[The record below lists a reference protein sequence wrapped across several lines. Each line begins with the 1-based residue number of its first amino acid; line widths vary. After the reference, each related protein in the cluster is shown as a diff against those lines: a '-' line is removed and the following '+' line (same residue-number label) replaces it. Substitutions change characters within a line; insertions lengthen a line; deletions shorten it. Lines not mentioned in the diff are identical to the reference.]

1 MQPDQMRGGFS
12 HRLAIQHMPNLP
24 DKPAIMGNRGAARN
38 KAKQVAALYRRKPGM
53 KGIFHRSAGHDRY
66 GQGPQMCIDCPGQPK
81 RIPCFCHITM
91 RHLAKPMHAGI
102 GAPCCGNRV
111 WPRLQLGQGSLYR
124 ALNRGLPL
132 GLTLPA
138 VERPALI
145 FDFQRI
151 TWHSLRLS
159 CGLCADKAFYTFP
172 PLNRRSKRLSWV
184 QQARKGR
191 LVLGEITDGL
201 SRGVENALSGVSEA
215 LFEPV
220 IRLGVTG
227 LSRAGKTVFITS
239 LVANL
244 LDRGRMPQFSAAPR
258 IETAFLQPQ
267 PDDTLPRFDYETHL
281 AALTGATPHWPAST
295 RAISELRL
303 SLRVQPSGF
312 FGGLIGGLTG
322 PRTIHLDIIDY
333 PGEWLLDL
341 SLMGKTYADWSEA
354 TLSRIAHRTQAADFM
369 AQARAEYAALK
380 LEEPRAQA
388 LAASF
393 TSYLQ
398 AARAAGWSDCTP
410 GRFLLPGDLAGSPVL
425 TFAPLPKPGST
436 PRGSLWREMDRR
448 FEAYKS
454 RVVRPFFRDHFA
466 RIDRQVVLMDVL
478 GAIHAGPMALED
490 MRRTMAEILGAF
502 RPGQNG
508 FLSSVLLGKRVD
520 KILFAATKADHLH
533 HSQHSRLTA
542 ITEALLREARD
553 RAAFAGAE
561 TRAMSLAALRATVE
575 ETRSHGGESL
585 DLVRGTLLETGKQAA
600 MFAGVLPEDPN
611 HLLGPARKGEAA
623 WLDADYSVMSFA
635 PARLTLRPGEGPP
648 HIRLD
653 RAAEFLLTDRLG

>member
-1 MQPDQMRGGFS
+1 MLGG
-12 HRLAIQHMPNLP
+12 L
-24 DKPAIMGNRGAARN
+24 
-38 KAKQVAALYRRKPGM
+38 
-53 KGIFHRSAGHDRY
+53 
-66 GQGPQMCIDCPGQPK
+66 
-81 RIPCFCHITM
+81 
-91 RHLAKPMHAGI
+91 
-102 GAPCCGNRV
+102 
-111 WPRLQLGQGSLYR
+111 
-124 ALNRGLPL
+124 
-132 GLTLPA
+132 
-138 VERPALI
+138 
-145 FDFQRI
+145 
-151 TWHSLRLS
+151 
-159 CGLCADKAFYTFP
+159 
-172 PLNRRSKRLSWV
+172 
-184 QQARKGR
+184 
-191 LVLGEITDGL
+191 TDGL
-201 SRGVENALSGVSEA
+201 SRGVETAMAGVSEA

-281 AALTGATPHWPAST
+281 AALTGAAPHWPAST

-312 FGGLIGGLTG
+312 FGGLVGGLTG

-341 SLMGKTYADWSEA
+341 GLMGKTYADWSEA
-354 TLSRIAHRTQAADFM
+354 TLQRIAHRTQAEAFM
-369 AQARAEYAALK
+369 AQARAEDAALK
-380 LEEPRAQA
+380 LDEPRAQS
-388 LAASF
+388 LAVSF
-393 TSYLQ
+393 TAYLQ

-425 TFAPLPKPGST
+425 TFAPLPKPSST

-454 RVVRPFFRDHFA
+454 QVVRPFFRDHFS

-490 MRRTMAEILGAF
+490 MRRTMAEVLGAF

-508 FLSSVLLGKRVD
+508 FLSSILLGKRVD

-533 HSQHSRLTA
+533 HSQHPRLTA

-575 ETRSHGGESL
+575 ETRNHGGESL
-585 DLVRGTLLETGKQAA
+585 DLVRGTLQDTGKQAA

-611 HLLGPARKGEAA
+611 HLLAPARKGEAA

-635 PARLTLRPGEGPP
+635 PARLSLRPGDGPP

>member
-1 MQPDQMRGGFS
+1 MYLSPFE
-12 HRLAIQHMPNLP
+12 
-24 DKPAIMGNRGAARN
+24 
-38 KAKQVAALYRRKPGM
+38 
-53 KGIFHRSAGHDRY
+53 
-66 GQGPQMCIDCPGQPK
+66 
-81 RIPCFCHITM
+81 
-91 RHLAKPMHAGI
+91 
-102 GAPCCGNRV
+102 
-111 WPRLQLGQGSLYR
+111 
-124 ALNRGLPL
+124 
-132 GLTLPA
+132 PA
-138 VERPALI
+138 VEAPILA
-145 FDFQRI
+145 
-151 TWHSLRLS
+151 
-159 CGLCADKAFYTFP
+159 
-172 PLNRRSKRLSWV
+172 
-184 QQARKGR
+184 QQARKGH
-191 LVLGEITDGL
+191 LVLGGITDGL
-201 SRGVENALSGVSEA
+201 SRGVESAMSGVSEA

-244 LDRGRMPQFSAAPR
+244 LDRGRMPQFGAAPR
-258 IETAFLQPQ
+258 IEAAFLQPQ

-281 AALTGATPHWPAST
+281 AALTGATPHWPDST

-303 SLRVQPSGF
+303 SLRVQPLGF

-322 PRTIHLDIIDY
+322 PRTFHLDIIDY

-341 SLMGKTYADWSEA
+341 ALLDKTYADWSES
-354 TLSRIAHRTQAADFM
+354 TLARVAQRSEAADFM
-369 AQARAEYAALK
+369 ARARAEDAGLK
-380 LEEPRAQA
+380 LDEPCAQA

-393 TSYLQ
+393 TTYLQ

-425 TFAPLPKPGST
+425 TFAPLPKPNQT

-448 FEAYKS
+448 FEAYKA

-478 GAIHAGPMALED
+478 GAIHAGPTALED

-502 RPGQNG
+502 RPGQNR
-508 FLSSVLLGKRVD
+508 FLSTLLLGKRVD

-533 HSQHSRLTA
+533 HSQHPRLTA

-561 TRAMSLAALRATVE
+561 TRAMSLAALRATIE
-575 ETRSHGGESL
+575 ETRDHGGETL
-585 DLVRGTLLETGKQAA
+585 DLVRGTLLGTGKQAA
-600 MFAGVLPEDPN
+600 MFAGLLPEDPN
-611 HLLGPARKGEAA
+611 HLLGPARKGEAR
-623 WLDADYSVMSFA
+623 WLDADYSIMSFA
-635 PARLTLRPGEGPP
+635 PARLALRPGDGPP

-653 RAAEFLLTDRLG
+653 RAADFLLTDRLG